1 MEDGAEVLLMPVRH
15 TKYMVR
21 VMVVIPV
28 VKEVIWRTMS
38 TNWILFVRNVL
49 IFLYTLA
56 VVGLL
61 K

>member
-15 TKYMVR
+15 TKNMVR
-21 VMVVIPV
+21 VMDVIPV
-28 VKEVIWRTMS
+28 EKEVIWRTMS
-38 TNWILFVRNVL
+38 TDCILFVRNVL
-49 IFLYTLA
+49 IFLCSLA

>member
-1 MEDGAEVLLMPVRH
+1 MEDGVEVLLMPVRH